1 MRSIAISALR
11 ALSESYRVNE
21 DPVTQFV
28 DTCLSNSTETDFVPF
43 QEMVDAVR
51 DYCHRQALDN
61 PGERQ
66 VRKRLRELLGEP
78 VQKRVGHH
86 NARTR
91 GFVAY
96 IIIEDR
102 DGDRPFQS
110 VTVVTGNY

>member
-1 MRSIAISALR
+1 MRLPGFVTASATP
-11 ALSESYRVNE
+11 A
-21 DPVTQFV
+21 D
-28 DTCLSNSTETDFVPF
+28 
-43 QEMVDAVR
+43 
-51 DYCHRQALDN
+51 

-91 GFVAY
+91 GFVGY

-102 DGDRPFQS
+102 DDDRPF
-110 VTVVTGNY
+110 

>member
-1 MRSIAISALR
+1 
-11 ALSESYRVNE
+11 
-21 DPVTQFV
+21 
-28 DTCLSNSTETDFVPF
+28 
-43 QEMVDAVR
+43 MVVAVR

-91 GFVAY
+91 GFVGY

-102 DGDRPFQS
+102 DDDRPF
-110 VTVVTGNY
+110 

>member
-1 MRSIAISALR
+1 
-11 ALSESYRVNE
+11 
-21 DPVTQFV
+21 VTQFV
-28 DTCLSNSTETDFVPF
+28 DTCLSYSTETNFIPF

-91 GFVAY
+91 GFVGY

-102 DGDRPFQS
+102 DDDRPF
-110 VTVVTGNY
+110 